1 MQKKDCIEF
10 EQVVERGC
18 GMDVHK
24 ETVVVTIRGK
34 GIKSVTK
41 SYSTFT
47 SSLIKLKEWLKK
59 HEITHIAME
68 STGVYWKPVFN
79 VLGDDFA
86 ILLVNARHVKNVPG
100 HKTDKKDSRWLVKLL
115 LSGLLKGSFIPGRP
129 FRELRDLTRYRKK
142 LVQQVTADKNRFLKI
157 LEDSN
162 IKLSMVLS
170 NVFGASGSKMVNHI
184 LSVDDYRPEE
194 LMQYVHGKV
203 KANREDI
210 KEALTGYITEH
221 HKFMMRTILGN
232 IAKTESTITEIDERL
247 DAVMEPYNLERE
259 LLEMIPGV
267 GREVAIAIIAE
278 IGTDMSRFPDQKHL
292 ASWAGMSPGSN
303 ESAGKNKSGRTTH
316 GNKNLR
322 SALTEAG
329 WAAAKTKNTYFSSK
343 YKSLVGRRGK
353 KKAIVALGH
362 KILIASYFIIKD
374 KVEYKELGEEYL
386 NNFRKDKLI
395 AYYKKQ
401 IERLDPN
408 TEFNKEEAA

>member
-1 MQKKDCIEF
+1 
-10 EQVVERGC
+10 
-18 GMDVHK
+18 MDVHK

-59 HEITHIAME
+59 HGITHIAME
-68 STGVYWKPVFN
+68 STGIYWKPVFN
-79 VLGDDFA
+79 VLGDDFV

-115 LSGLLKGSFIPGRP
+115 LSGLLKGSFIPERP

-170 NVFGASGSKMVNHI
+170 NVFGVSGTKMINHI
-184 LSVDDYRPEE
+184 LSVESYRPEE

-203 KANREDI
+203 KASRADI
-210 KEALTGYITEH
+210 QEALTGYITDH
-221 HKFMMRTILGN
+221 HKFMLRTILGN
-232 IAKTESTITEIDERL
+232 MAKTESTIAEIDQKL
-247 DAVMEPYNLERE
+247 DAVLEPYNLERE
-259 LLEMIPGV
+259 LLETIPGV

-303 ESAGKNKSGRTTH
+303 ESAGKNKSGRITH
-316 GNKNLR
+316 GNKHLR
-322 SALTEAG
+322 GHLTEGG

-353 KKAIVALGH
+353 KKAIIALGH
-362 KILIASYFIIKD
+362 KILIAAYFIIKD
-374 KVEYKELGEEYL
+374 KVEYKELGEDYL
-386 NNFRKDKLI
+386 DNFRKDKLI
-395 AYYKKQ
+395 AYYRKQ

-408 TEFNKEEAA
+408 LEFDKEEAA

>member
-24 ETVVVTIRGK
+24 ATVVVTIRGK

-59 HEITHIAME
+59 HGITHIAME

-79 VLGDDFA
+79 VLGDDFV

-115 LSGLLKGSFIPGRP
+115 LSGLLKGSFIPERP

-157 LEDSN
+157 LEDAN

-170 NVFGASGSKMVNHI
+170 NVFGVSGSKMVNHI
-184 LSVDDYRPEE
+184 LSVESYRPEE

-203 KANREDI
+203 KASREDI
-210 KEALTGYITEH
+210 QEALTGYITDH
-221 HKFMMRTILGN
+221 HKFMLRTILGN
-232 IAKTESTITEIDERL
+232 MAKTESTIAEIDQKL
-247 DAVMEPYNLERE
+247 DAVLEPYKLERE
-259 LLEMIPGV
+259 LLETVPGV

-362 KILIASYFIIKD
+362 KILIAAYFIIKD
-374 KVEYKELGEEYL
+374 KVEYKELGEDYL

-395 AYYKKQ
+395 AYYKMQ

-408 TEFNKEEAA
+408 LEFDKEEAA